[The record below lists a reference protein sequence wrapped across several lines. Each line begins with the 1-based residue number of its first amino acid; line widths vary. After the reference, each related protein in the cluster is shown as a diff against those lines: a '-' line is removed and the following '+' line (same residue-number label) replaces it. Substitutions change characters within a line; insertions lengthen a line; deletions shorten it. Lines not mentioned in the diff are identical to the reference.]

1 MAMDEE
7 CNCYLHMSTIATCTL
22 YANMQPMVAIQ
33 DSFSARLNDACDS
46 AGIVSGH
53 GRVADLHRRCKAAG
67 MNVSSEAVRKWLF
80 EDSLPRMKN
89 AASLAKLLDS
99 DIQGLLVGAPAVGGE
114 LQWNALATSGELE
127 SGTVVVPRF
136 FLAAS
141 AGDGLYPPDEPVIDR
156 MVLKQSWVRRMFPAV
171 SLAAL
176 AIMSVQGDSMA
187 PTLRD
192 GDLML
197 IDRSVEEI
205 GPEGVYVLTIE
216 DELYVKRV
224 QREPGTLLIK
234 SDNAMY
240 RTWEVPRG
248 SLDQVRVHGRMVY
261 YWRGD
266 RG

>member
-1 MAMDEE
+1 MP
-7 CNCYLHMSTIATCTL
+7 ATL
-22 YANMQPMVAIQ
+22 RA
-33 DSFSARLNDACDS
+33 SFPGTGPRSICIDAAR
-46 AGIVSGH
+46 
-53 GRVADLHRRCKAAG
+53 R
-67 MNVSSEAVRKWLF
+67 MNVSSEAVRKWLY

-89 AASLAKLLDS
+89 ATALAKLLDS
-99 DIQGLLVGAPAVGGE
+99 DIQGLLVGGPTPGGE
-114 LQWNALATSGELE
+114 LQGSVPVSSDELE
-127 SGTVVVPRF
+127 SATVVVPRF

-141 AGDGLYPPDEPVIDR
+141 AGSGRYPPDDPVIDR
-156 MVLKQSWVRRMFPAV
+156 MVLKQSWIRRMFPAV

-224 QREPGTLLIK
+224 QREPGTLIIK
-234 SDNAMY
+234 SDNSMY

-248 SLDQVRVHGRMVY
+248 SLEQVRVHGRMVY
-261 YWRGD
+261 YWRGE